1 MVSREVSTL
10 PEFVSVCDSMLVSDR
25 DVVLGVAGFTGEG
38 KTTFLVGLM
47 KEYCKQKKLNW
58 DFGLMTWS
66 RKELMLWI
74 DGKKNS
80 LTNSKGLKEGQL
92 PEYSGIIADELFKMF
107 YRRNWYE
114 EGQIDA
120 IATFNMCRDRHLLVG
135 GNVPNFWDLDTSFT
149 SRVRF
154 YIYIVE
160 RGKAWVFEQENNPFA
175 KDPWNI
181 QENKKNFRKK
191 KSPYSLHNFVCELH
205 FPDLTPK
212 EKKQYLGIRKEKRL
226 TAIDENKS
234 ERAERYAD
242 IKRQRDELIRM
253 SFKLGKKITNK
264 DIADIIGLSTEAVR
278 IVRQGLRG

>member
-1 MVSREVSTL
+1 MVKEVSTL
-10 PEFVSVCDSMLVSDR
+10 PEFVRVCNDMLRSDR

-38 KTTFLVGLM
+38 KTTFLIGLM
-47 KEYCKQKKLNW
+47 KEYYNQRGLNW
-58 DFGLMTWS
+58 GFDLMTWS

-80 LTNSKGLKEGQL
+80 PVSKGGLKESQL
-92 PEYSGIIADELFKMF
+92 SEYSGIIADELFKMF

-135 GNVPNFWDLDTSFT
+135 GNVPNFWDLDTAFT

-181 QENKKNFRKK
+181 QENKKFFRKK
-191 KSPYSLHNFVCELH
+191 KNPYGLYNFVCELH
-205 FPDLTPK
+205 FPDLTVK
-212 EKKQYLGIRKEKRL
+212 EKEQYLRIRKEKRL
-226 TAIDENKS
+226 RAITENRS
-234 ERAERYAD
+234 ERAERYGD
-242 IKRQRDELIRM
+242 IKRQRDELIRLA
-253 SFKLGKKITNK
+253 FKLNKKFTNK
-264 DIADIIGLSTEAVR
+264 DVSDIIGISKEAVR